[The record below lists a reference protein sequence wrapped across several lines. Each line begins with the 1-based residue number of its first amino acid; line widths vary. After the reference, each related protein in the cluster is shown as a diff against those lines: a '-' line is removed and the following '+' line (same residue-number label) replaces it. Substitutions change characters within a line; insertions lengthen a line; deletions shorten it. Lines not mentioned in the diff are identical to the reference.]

1 MNDNIEKLM
10 AAKSNK
16 RTNILFVLLL
26 FVTCNFLSG
35 FIPPFQSPDE
45 FEHVTR
51 GYLFGRG
58 VLVLEAPKDEV
69 SGGYIDTGLAR
80 YMDVFS
86 SLPFHPERKVSD
98 AEIESAKKI
107 KWEGTTQFKRAP
119 GMAFYFPAIYSVHT
133 LGLTLGKHLDLTVD
147 ATYKLTRFLLLL
159 VICCILYFS
168 FQLYQPS
175 FLVMALLIIPMSL
188 FQFSS
193 ASLDGITTALSIF
206 IVSAFLRLVQD
217 KEQSSSWLFYALL
230 VAWLLV
236 ASSRVQQ
243 CSLILLVA
251 SCAYFTRR
259 PRYVLWSIV
268 AAIAVVAWQ
277 ILAVKTSVD
286 GRVNLGAS
294 TSQIVSWYLSRP
306 QDFITVMQATLS
318 SSETWR
324 SYLSSFFGMLGWLDA
339 PFAGKEYIYLLA
351 LTSVIGV
358 CSVTLRSLNTDAK
371 ARLLLVICVVGSVL
385 MIYFAL
391 LVTWTPHPA
400 TVVHGVVG
408 RYFLIPAIM
417 IAYALADAYVAL
429 PLKSAKRLC
438 GLILLICLSVY
449 SIINTTKLLS
459 ARYYEQ
465 TKLSQLTK

>member
-1 MNDNIEKLM
+1 MKENIENLM
-10 AAKSNK
+10 LVKSNK
-16 RTNILFVLLL
+16 RINMLFVLLF
-26 FVTCNFLSG
+26 FVTCNFLSAL
-35 FIPPFQSPDE
+35 IPPFQSPDE

-51 GYLFGRG
+51 AHLLGKG
-58 VLVLEAPKDEV
+58 VLVLEAPKNEV
-69 SGGYIDTGLAR
+69 SGGYIDTGLVR
-80 YMDVFS
+80 YMDSFS
-86 SLPFHPERKVSD
+86 ALPFYAERKVTED
-98 AEIESAKKI
+98 ELESAKKI
-107 KWEGTTQFKRAP
+107 KWTGTTEFKRAP

-133 LGLTLGKHLDLTVD
+133 LAMTLGERLDLSVD
-147 ATYKLTRFLLLL
+147 ATYKLTRLLLL
-159 VICCILYFS
+159 VVISCILFYS

-193 ASLDGITTALSIF
+193 ASLDGITTAVSIF

-217 KEQSSSWLFYALL
+217 KEQSSNWLFYALL

-318 SSETWR
+318 SIETWR

-339 PFAGKEYIYLLA
+339 PFVGKEYLYLLA
-351 LTSVIGV
+351 FTSVIGV
-358 CSVTLRSLNTDAK
+358 CSVTLRCLKTEGK
-371 ARLLLVICVVGSVL
+371 ARFLLVICAAGSIL

-400 TVVHGVVG
+400 TVVNGVVG

-417 IAYALADAYVAL
+417 VAYALADVAL

-438 GLILLICLSVY
+438 GLILLICLAFYSVV
-449 SIINTTKLLS
+449 NTSKLLS
-459 ARYYEQ
+459 TRYYEP
-465 TKLSQLTK
+465 TKQILFF